1 MWCRRSCLA
10 DKGMGH
16 VLKGSYNAIMHE
28 RDIGNLDRW
37 GLPFAMELHE
47 LRHDSVIIPLHL
59 HPPLQ
64 LKVVED
70 KGMMV
75 SGWQKTCFKVCDKQ
89 LLVLRLDGIL
99 NTPLSIF
106 AQFWLVSAHPQTILF
121 PSDDNIRQK

>member
-28 RDIGNLDRW
+28 RDRQV
-37 GLPFAMELHE
+37 GLVMELHE
-47 LRHDSVIIPLHL
+47 RRRHDSVIIPLHL

-75 SGWQKTCFKVCDKQ
+75 NGWQETCFKV
-89 LLVLRLDGIL
+89 
-99 NTPLSIF
+99 
-106 AQFWLVSAHPQTILF
+106 
-121 PSDDNIRQK
+121 